1 MFENS
6 SVPCENN
13 GLNEKTACVSDCLP
27 FKWKLLQIWLYPS
40 YVKKV
45 DIARKQIADL
55 VQSEVRDKEEFDV
68 NNTGVTFLTQI

>member
-1 MFENS
+1 M
-6 SVPCENN
+6 CEW
-13 GLNEKTACVSDCLP
+13 LS

-40 YVKKV
+40 YVKKA